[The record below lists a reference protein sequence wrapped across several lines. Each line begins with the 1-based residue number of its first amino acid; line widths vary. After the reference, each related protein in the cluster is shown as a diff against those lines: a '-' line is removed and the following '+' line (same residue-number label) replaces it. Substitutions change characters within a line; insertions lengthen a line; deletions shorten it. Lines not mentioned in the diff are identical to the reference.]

1 MKPNDD
7 ISAMLDWAEDLLD
20 KDHFLKIK
28 MTGFSMFPTLRAGD
42 CGIVEKRS
50 PDEIKPGDIIVYRR
64 ANKYIA
70 HRLIRKRKGMLM
82 ARGDFNRYADNPVS
96 EDALVGI
103 IRTYER
109 EGERRQVNSLLGKVA
124 LYFPDLYRFV
134 GRNVLRVSGFRTKVA
149 SLSDNLNIAL
159 SGSGKLFLLNAAISF
174 LQGILPFVL
183 IILLKYLT
191 DLLSA
196 GNAQSVGSEKIVW
209 FLIAIALIFTANGIM
224 SELRT
229 YFAEQM
235 SQSVTRNIYN
245 RLHKKHTELD
255 LSCYENPELQNQ
267 IHRAVQE
274 ASFRPLKI
282 INELLTLVRSVA
294 AALLLVG
301 IFASIKWYLVALLV
315 LAVVPDLLIRIRYSR
330 KFYKLKKEQSAGER
344 EMYYHNRV
352 LTGLTFAKEQKLF
365 GFSAFFQRRF
375 NTLQEKLHGERMH
388 LRKSELRWVIVS
400 QLFAALLIFGALGL
414 VLYLNIHG
422 KISVGTVVLFLF
434 AFQRGYSVLN
444 DLFRSFTRV
453 AEDNT
458 FLNDFV
464 GFLNMQPAV
473 HPVNAAVEAFSLQ
486 RDIRIENLSFSYDTS
501 HREALTNINLTIPA
515 GKTLALV
522 GSNGS
527 GKTTLIKLLCGF
539 YQPQKG
545 RILFDGKDVGLIGG
559 ELLRRNISAVFQ
571 DFALYNV
578 SAKHNIGLG
587 KGHETPDELK
597 VREAAVAS
605 GIAPTLEK
613 LRQGY
618 DTLLGNL
625 FSGGEELSI
634 GQWQKMAIARAYYR
648 DAPLLLLDEPSSALD
663 VESEKQIIETLR
675 QLSRNKTAV
684 IVSHRMSTVEWVD
697 CICLLEE
704 GKVVEV
710 GSHHELMQRNG
721 RYAELYRL
729 SGKR

>member
-1 MKPNDD
+1 
-7 ISAMLDWAEDLLD
+7 
-20 KDHFLKIK
+20 
-28 MTGFSMFPTLRAGD
+28 
-42 CGIVEKRS
+42 
-50 PDEIKPGDIIVYRR
+50 
-64 ANKYIA
+64 
-70 HRLIRKRKGMLM
+70 
-82 ARGDFNRYADNPVS
+82 
-96 EDALVGI
+96 
-103 IRTYER
+103 
-109 EGERRQVNSLLGKVA
+109 
-124 LYFPDLYRFV
+124 
-134 GRNVLRVSGFRTKVA
+134 
-149 SLSDNLNIAL
+149 
-159 SGSGKLFLLNAAISF
+159 
-174 LQGILPFVL
+174 
-183 IILLKYLT
+183 
-191 DLLSA
+191 
-196 GNAQSVGSEKIVW
+196 
-209 FLIAIALIFTANGIM
+209 
-224 SELRT
+224 
-229 YFAEQM
+229 
-235 SQSVTRNIYN
+235 
-245 RLHKKHTELD
+245 
-255 LSCYENPELQNQ
+255 
-267 IHRAVQE
+267 
-274 ASFRPLKI
+274 
-282 INELLTLVRSVA
+282 
-294 AALLLVG
+294 
-301 IFASIKWYLVALLV
+301 
-315 LAVVPDLLIRIRYSR
+315 
-330 KFYKLKKEQSAGER
+330 
-344 EMYYHNRV
+344 
-352 LTGLTFAKEQKLF
+352 
-365 GFSAFFQRRF
+365 
-375 NTLQEKLHGERMH
+375 
-388 LRKSELRWVIVS
+388 
-400 QLFAALLIFGALGL
+400 
-414 VLYLNIHG
+414 
-422 KISVGTVVLFLF
+422 
-434 AFQRGYSVLN
+434 
-444 DLFRSFTRV
+444 V